1 MEGSHEGRGSA
12 DRQTRPDQTRQSGA
26 GDCSARKIG
35 AVQEQNKYY
44 FRRGPQSPTQERQ
57 ELGVFSSIF
66 VWNEKV
72 VADLAGGEP
81 AFAVDFFVAL
91 V

>member
-1 MEGSHEGRGSA
+1 M
-12 DRQTRPDQTRQSGA
+12 
-26 GDCSARKIG
+26 
-35 AVQEQNKYY
+35 
-44 FRRGPQSPTQERQ
+44 QERQ

-66 VWNEKV
+66 VRNEKV